1 MKAELDKNYWDN
13 RYQEGQTGWDL
24 GEVSPAL
31 KAYIDQIEKKD
42 LKILI
47 PGGGN
52 AYELAYLHQKGF
64 HNSYLIDLS
73 PTALSNFKKNNPS
86 IPDKFLIE
94 GDYFDHIGEYDLII
108 EQTFFCA
115 IDRTLREQYA
125 EKTNELLVSGGK
137 LVGLLWSED
146 FGEDSPPFG
155 GTKEEYLSYFT
166 PYFNIKVLESSQNSI
181 KPRAGRELF
190 MILQKLT

>member
-13 RYQEGQTGWDL
+13 RYKEGQTGWDL

-73 PTALSNFKKNNPS
+73 PTALSNFKKNNP
-86 IPDKFLIE
+86 K
-94 GDYFDHIGEYDLII
+94 HIYNVI
-108 EQTFFCA
+108 
-115 IDRTLREQYA
+115 
-125 EKTNELLVSGGK
+125 
-137 LVGLLWSED
+137 
-146 FGEDSPPFG
+146 
-155 GTKEEYLSYFT
+155 
-166 PYFNIKVLESSQNSI
+166 
-181 KPRAGRELF
+181 
-190 MILQKLT
+190 